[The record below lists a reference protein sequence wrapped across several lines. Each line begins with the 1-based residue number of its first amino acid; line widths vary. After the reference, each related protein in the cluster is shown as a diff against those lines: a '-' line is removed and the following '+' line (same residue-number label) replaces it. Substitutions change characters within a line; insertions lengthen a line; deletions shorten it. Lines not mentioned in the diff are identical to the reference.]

1 MPYAGASVDET
12 TKGEWEDYIEDTDYG
27 SLSELIRNAVRK
39 EIKSDGGSSGVSSG
53 EAIEVDRLKEQQQD
67 TIQKIENLREV
78 VEEAQKEREK
88 TEYPEDVV
96 EVAHDI
102 AGELDTVSRDEP
114 HPIAE
119 QKYKELRKLS
129 AEHFGD
135 PNEVDKIE
143 AALNYLDENVSWI
156 VNRPVLPSEY
166 YRRED

>member
-1 MPYAGASVDET
+1 MDES
-12 TKGEWEDYIEDTDYG
+12 TKEKWEQYIEDSHYG
-27 SLSELIRNAVRK
+27 SMSELVRGAI
-39 EIKSDGGSSGVSSG
+39 ENERLSDGGSSGNSSG
-53 EAIEVDRLKEQQQD
+53 QTVEVDRLKEQQQD

-96 EVAHDI
+96 DVAHDI
-102 AGELDTVSRDEP
+102 AGELDTVSHDEP

-135 PNEVDKIE
+135 ENEVDKIE

-156 VNRPVLPSEY
+156 VKRPVRPSEY
-166 YRRED
+166 YRMED

>member
-1 MPYAGASVDET
+1 MPYVGSSVDES
-12 TKGEWEDYIEDTDYG
+12 TKQDWEEYLEQSSYG
-27 SLSELIRNAVRK
+27 SMSELVRGSVRK
-39 EIKSDGGSSGVSSG
+39 EIQSDGDSSGTSG
-53 EAIEVDRLKEQQQD
+53 TQTVEVDRLKEQQQD

-96 EVAHDI
+96 EAAHNI
-102 AGELDTVSRDEP
+102 AGELDTVSQDEP

-135 PNEVDKIE
+135 SHETDKIE

-156 VNRPVLPSEY
+156 VKRPVRPSEY